1 MTAPTAA
8 TGKHPSHRPLI
19 VALAVFGLFEAL
31 HVVLAWDNA
40 RILVTLVPGIGGWL
54 GPLTWGIYSVVAIA
68 MTVALGAW
76 SRTGITR
83 PPARGWLRLAWAPVV
98 AGLPFLAFGFNLSS
112 DAVVPLLV
120 IGVPL
125 IALNE
130 ELMFRGLLLD
140 ILRPLGWRSA
150 VTWSAVLFG
159 MSHLANLVVSPNIPF
174 AAMQVAATTAGG
186 VALAAIRIRSGSLW
200 PVLAIHVILDL
211 MAVST
216 LTDTAAATSPILL
229 PVLFTWLGANLL
241 LWRYGWGLLAGRS
254 DTELDALADGLA
266 VDPTALAP
274 ERAAGLA
281 ATSPG
286 VDPTALA
293 PERATGLAATSPAV
307 NPASADG
314 EASSTATPPAA
325 PRGA

>member
-1 MTAPTAA
+1 MTVRIEA
-8 TGKHPSHRPLI
+8 TGTRPSRRPLI
-19 VALAVFGLFEAL
+19 VALAVFGVFEAL

-40 RILVTLVPGIGGWL
+40 RILVTIVPGIGGWL
-54 GPLTWGIYSVVAIA
+54 GPLTWGIYSVVAIVMA
-68 MTVALGAW
+68 VALGAW

-83 PPARGWLRLAWAPVV
+83 RPARGWLRLAWAPVA
-98 AGLPFLAFGFNLSS
+98 AGLPFLAFGFNLGSE
-112 DAVVPLLV
+112 AVVPLLV
-120 IGVPL
+120 VGVPL

-140 ILRPLGWRSA
+140 ILRPLGWRRA

-216 LTDTAAATSPILL
+216 LTDSAAATSPILL

-254 DTELDALADGLA
+254 AAELDALADGLA
-266 VDPTALAP
+266 VDPIAP
-274 ERAAGLA
+274 GDGRGAGV
-281 ATSPG
+281 AT
-286 VDPTALA
+286 
-293 PERATGLAATSPAV
+293 TSPAV
-307 NPASADG
+307 SPAATDG
-314 EASSTATPPAA
+314 EATPTATPPVA